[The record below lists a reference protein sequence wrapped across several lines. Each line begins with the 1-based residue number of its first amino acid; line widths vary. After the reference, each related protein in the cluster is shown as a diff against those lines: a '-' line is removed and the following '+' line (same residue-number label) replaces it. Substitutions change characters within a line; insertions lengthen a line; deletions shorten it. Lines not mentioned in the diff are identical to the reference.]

1 MQRIAAGNGP
11 RRMAS
16 RSPERCARQAH
27 IGIGKS
33 VPETVPELGQI
44 TIHQHPTST
53 KFVRKNRPE
62 IRDSR
67 PVSRSLVALANR
79 RLQPLGHLTAAR
91 NLSIRHA
98 STYAERVRLP
108 AVAEH
113 PNGMVRVDTLGC
125 DRTPIGVLIEG

>member
-1 MQRIAAGNGP
+1 MQGIAAGNGP

-27 IGIGKS
+27 IGIGYGVPTS
-33 VPETVPELGQI
+33 VPKRGPR
-44 TIHQHPTST
+44 TINRQPTPT
-53 KFVRKNRPE
+53 KIPMKNGPE
-62 IRDSR
+62 IVDFR
-67 PVSRSLVALANR
+67 PVLWFLAALANR

-98 STYAERVRLP
+98 STYAVRVRLP